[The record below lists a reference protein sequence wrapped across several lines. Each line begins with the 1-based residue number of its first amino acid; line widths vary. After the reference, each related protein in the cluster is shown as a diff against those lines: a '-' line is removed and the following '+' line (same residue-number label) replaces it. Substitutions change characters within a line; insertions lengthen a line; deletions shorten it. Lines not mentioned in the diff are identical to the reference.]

1 MTSNTFSSPTNFFDD
16 GFSITATEPWFK
28 VKVQLIQNYLFSF
41 VTNAVSRVDE
51 IVVVDLFAGSG
62 LYSLGHQKE
71 IFAGTCLASLQ
82 SSLPINK
89 WVFCESN
96 AEQAKALK
104 IRVNKYFREKNVLIL
119 DAEKEALV
127 DKLRLYIPAS
137 KSSYKVAVCCLVDP
151 FSLDVSFSLL
161 GKLASMGYSFIV
173 PFTFSLNERHDYQYY
188 IKENAELLRKFMGSD
203 ASRLQSSQT
212 NFHFY
217 KSLVKGFQQSMLM
230 QGLNGSLSVHKL
242 NSKLMDVPMFY
253 IGYFSRQISPKLIHH
268 DVNAVEQVQ
277 FQLF

>member
-1 MTSNTFSSPTNFFDD
+1 MTSNTSSSATNFFDD

-41 VTNAVSRVDE
+41 VANAASRVDE
-51 IVVVDLFAGSG
+51 IIFVDLYAGSG

-82 SSLPINK
+82 SPLPISK
-89 WVFCESN
+89 WVFCESD
-96 AEQAKALK
+96 AGLAKALK
-104 IRVNKYFREKNVLIL
+104 IRVNKYFRDKNVLIL
-119 DAEKEALV
+119 DTEKEELI
-127 DKLRLYIPAS
+127 DKLRLYIPAN
-137 KSSYKVAVCCLVDP
+137 KSSHKVAVCCLIDP
-151 FSLDVSFSLL
+151 FSLDVSFSLIS
-161 GKLASMGYSFIV
+161 KLAAMGYSFII
-173 PFTFSLNERHDYQYY
+173 PFTFGLNERHDYQYY
-188 IKENAELLRKFMGSD
+188 LKENADQLRKYIGSD
-203 ASRLQSSQT
+203 ASRLQNSQS

-230 QGLNGSLSVHKL
+230 QGMSGSLSVHKL
-242 NSKLMDVPMFY
+242 SSTLMDLPMFY
-253 IGYFSRQISPKLIHH
+253 MGYFSGQISPKLIQH